1 MVIPV
6 PVGCVGDNCLPACP
20 VTQQSVHGQIYGQ
33 GVGVAVWS
41 YFWKCLLGVSSLGSP
56 VIATDQAMCAD
67 TKSACQ

>member
-1 MVIPV
+1 
-6 PVGCVGDNCLPACP
+6 

-41 YFWKCLLGVSSLGSP
+41 YFWKCLLGVSSRGSP

-67 TKSACQ
+67 TESAWQ

>member
-33 GVGVAVWS
+33 GVGAVVWS

-56 VIATDQAMCAD
+56 PIATGQAMCAD
-67 TKSACQ
+67 TENTCQ